1 MRQSNQEL
9 RLGQIMTTYKNI
21 NKRNSVAKVLVIC
34 STDGRLKV
42 YYDERNK
49 GKDRK
54 IPFMPTFF

>member
-1 MRQSNQEL
+1 M
-9 RLGQIMTTYKNI
+9 RLGQIFTTYKNI

-54 IPFMPTFF
+54 IPFMPNFF